1 MTKTRPPS
9 AVWLVTK
16 PVGATSFDLVKDFR
30 TEHEGPWPLK
40 VVHGGVLDPFAHGLV
55 VLLVGAA
62 TRLFERLHEAP
73 KQYVAEVQWGTE
85 TDTGDGGG
93 AVVREAP
100 MPPPTTWD
108 EALLPF
114 RGWTEQV
121 PPATSNKRVDGERA
135 YEKAHRGEAVT
146 LPPSRVYLHEATWRA
161 HDDPTR
167 AWLSLTVRGGFYVR
181 SLVRDVGRALGSA
194 AHVRGLERTH
204 LGPWAAAPTPRMV
217 IGRDVLPWLPSEDL
231 TDELWGRVRR
241 GETITVSRL
250 QQPAWPLP
258 PGFPPAGG
266 VRLFHQSRL
275 VAVWSEAGTTIL
287 PGGV

>member
-9 AVWLVTK
+9 AVWLENK
-16 PVGATSFDLVKDFR
+16 PVGVTSFDLVKAFR
-30 TEHEGPWPLK
+30 AEHQGPWPLK

-62 TRLFERLHEAP
+62 TRLFERLHEVP
-73 KQYVAEVQWGTE
+73 KEYLAEVQWGAE

-93 AVVREAP
+93 VVVREAAV
-100 MPPPTTWD
+100 PPRAQWD

-135 YEKAHRGEAVT
+135 YEKAHRGEAVM
-146 LPPSRVYLHEATWRA
+146 LPPSRVYLHRASWRE
-161 HDDPTR
+161 HEDPSR
-167 AWLSLTVRGGFYVR
+167 GWLSLTVRGGFYVR
-181 SLVRDVGRALGSA
+181 SLVRDLARAVGSA
-194 AHVRGLERTH
+194 AHVRGLERTQ
-204 LGPWAAAPTPRMV
+204 LGPWSAPATPRMLV
-217 IGRDVLPWLPSEDL
+217 GRDVLPWLPSEEL

-250 QQPAWPLP
+250 EQPSWPFP